1 MILREMTYDDLSTIA
16 ALEAELFKEP
26 WTQADFQRE
35 LDENEFANYYIA
47 EIDGEVAGYFG
58 LWLLFDQAQI
68 TTIGTAKKFQ
78 RQHVASFMMEAID
91 QMCAENECEFLSLEV
106 RVSNTPAQNLYKKF
120 GLEIVSV
127 RKDYYGD
134 HEDAYLMV
142 KAVGGFE

>member
-16 ALEAELFKEP
+16 TLEAELFKEP
-26 WTQADFQRE
+26 WSQSDFQRE

-68 TTIGTAKKFQ
+68 TTIGTVKKFQ

>member
-47 EIDGEVAGYFG
+47 EIDGEIAGYFG

-68 TTIGTAKKFQ
+68 TTIGTAKKFH

-91 QMCAENECEFLSLEV
+91 QMCVENECEFLSLEV
-106 RVSNTPAQNLYKKF
+106 RISNIPAQNLYKKF

-127 RKDYYGD
+127 RKDYYSD

>member
-1 MILREMTYDDLSTIA
+1 MILREMTYDDLSAIA

-47 EIDGEVAGYFG
+47 EINGEIAGYFG

-127 RKDYYGD
+127 RKDYYSD

-142 KAVGGFE
+142 KAVGGCE

>member
-1 MILREMTYDDLSTIA
+1 MILREMTYEDLSSIA
-16 ALEAELFKEP
+16 TLEAELFKEP
-26 WTQADFQRE
+26 WTQIDFQRE

-47 EIDGEVAGYFG
+47 EIDGEIAGYFG

-91 QMCAENECEFLSLEV
+91 QMCVENECEFLSLEV

-120 GLEIVSV
+120 GLDIVSV
-127 RKDYYGD
+127 RKDYYSD

>member
-47 EIDGEVAGYFG
+47 EIDGEIAGYFG

-91 QMCAENECEFLSLEV
+91 QMCVENECEFLSLEV
-106 RVSNTPAQNLYKKF
+106 RISNIPAQNLYKKF

-127 RKDYYGD
+127 RKDYYSD

>member
-1 MILREMTYDDLSTIA
+1 MILREMTYEDLSSIA
-16 ALEAELFKEP
+16 TLEAELFKEP
-26 WTQADFQRE
+26 WTQSDFQRE
-35 LDENEFANYYIA
+35 LDENEFANYYIV
-47 EIDGEVAGYFG
+47 EINGEIAGYFG

-91 QMCAENECEFLSLEV
+91 QMCVENECEFLSLEV

-120 GLEIVSV
+120 GLDIVSV
-127 RKDYYGD
+127 RKDYFSD

>member
-16 ALEAELFKEP
+16 TLEAELFKEP
-26 WTQADFQRE
+26 WSQSDFQRE

-91 QMCAENECEFLSLEV
+91 HMCAENECEFLSLEV
-106 RVSNTPAQNLYKKF
+106 RVINIPAQNLYKKF

-134 HEDAYLMV
+134 HENAYLMV

>member
-35 LDENEFANYYIA
+35 LDQNEFANYYIA
-47 EIDGEVAGYFG
+47 EIDGEIAGYFG

-91 QMCAENECEFLSLEV
+91 QMCVENECEFLSLEV
-106 RVSNTPAQNLYKKF
+106 RISNIPAQTLYKKF

-127 RKDYYGD
+127 RKDYYSD

>member
-16 ALEAELFKEP
+16 ALETELFKEP

-47 EIDGEVAGYFG
+47 EIDGEIAGYFG

-91 QMCAENECEFLSLEV
+91 QMCVENECEFLSLEV
-106 RVSNTPAQNLYKKF
+106 RISNIPAQNLYKKF

-127 RKDYYGD
+127 RKDYYSD

>member
-1 MILREMTYDDLSTIA
+1 MILREMTYEDLSSIA
-16 ALEAELFKEP
+16 TLEAELFKEP
-26 WTQADFQRE
+26 WTQSDFQRE
-35 LDENEFANYYIA
+35 LDENEFANYYIV
-47 EIDGEVAGYFG
+47 EINGEIAGYFG

-91 QMCAENECEFLSLEV
+91 QMCVENECEFLSLEV

-127 RKDYYGD
+127 RKDYYSD

>member
-16 ALEAELFKEP
+16 TLEAELFKEP
-26 WTQADFQRE
+26 WSQSDFQRE

-47 EIDGEVAGYFG
+47 AIAGEVAGYFG

>member
-26 WTQADFQRE
+26 WSQSDFQRE

-68 TTIGTAKKFQ
+68 TTIGTVKKFQ